1 MLRGGLSKSEM
12 DQMDVTLFWRLY
24 IFDTYLEPQSP
35 QFKDMQN
42 AMLQYSMYMTSQG
55 MTRDAAKKIKPS
67 QFQLIKE
74 EKIFKTKE
82 ELAEIARKK
91 EEERKAAMFS
101 MFDPALL
108 EQLKSATNN
117 EV

>member
-1 MLRGGLSKSEM
+1 MLRGGLSQLEM
-12 DQMDVTLFWRLY
+12 DKMDVTLFWKLY

-108 EQLKSATNN
+108 DQLKSATNN

>member
-1 MLRGGLSKSEM
+1 MLRGGMSKETM
-12 DQMDVTLFWRLY
+12 DNLPVSLFWKLY

-55 MTRDAAKKIKPS
+55 MTREAAKKIKPS

-82 ELAEIARKK
+82 ELAEIARKR
-91 EEERKAAMFS
+91 EEERKAAMIS

-108 EQLKSATNN
+108 EQLKSAQK
-117 EV
+117 